1 MTWIYEANP
10 IDESILDQYVGFVY
24 CITNV
29 ADDRK
34 YIGKKLLK
42 FKKSKI
48 VKGKKK
54 RFLVESDW
62 KKYWGSNKQLIAD
75 VQELGEDKFVREI
88 LTLCK
93 SKSEC
98 NYWEAKYQFQLGV
111 IESDKYYNEQIMVRV
126 HKNHLKSFFKNFDHL
141 SLSFSAFD

>member
-1 MTWIYEANP
+1 MTWLYESNP

-24 CITNV
+24 CITNLV
-29 ADDRK
+29 DDRK

-62 KKYWGSNKQLIAD
+62 KKYWGSNKLLKVD
-75 VQELGEDKFVREI
+75 VEELGEENFIREI
-88 LTLCK
+88 LVLCK
-93 SKSEC
+93 SKGEC
-98 NYWEAKYQFQLGV
+98 NYFEAKFQFQLGV
-111 IESDKYYNEQIMVRV
+111 LESEKFYNDQIMARV
-126 HKNHLKSFFKNFDHL
+126 HRSHIKKLD
-141 SLSFSAFD
+141 FSERESIMKLCL

>member
-1 MTWIYEANP
+1 MTWIYESSP

-24 CITNV
+24 CITNLV
-29 ADDRK
+29 DDRK

-62 KKYWGSNKQLIAD
+62 KKYWGSNKNLIAD
-75 VQELGEDKFVREI
+75 VQELGLDNFVREI

-93 SKSEC
+93 SKGEC

-111 IESDKYYNEQIMVRV
+111 IESDKFYNEWIQCKIHKAHVKKLDFSDRESIMKVTC
-126 HKNHLKSFFKNFDHL
+126 
-141 SLSFSAFD
+141 

>member
-1 MTWIYEANP
+1 MTWIYESNP

-24 CITNV
+24 CITNLV
-29 ADDRK
+29 DDRK

-48 VKGKKK
+48 IKGKKK
-54 RFLVESDW
+54 KFLVESDW

-75 VQELGEDKFVREI
+75 VQELGEDNFVREI

-98 NYWEAKYQFQLGV
+98 NYLEAKYQFQLGV
-111 IESDKYYNEQIMVRV
+111 IESDKYYNEWIQCKIHKAHIKKLDFSDREGIIRV
-126 HKNHLKSFFKNFDHL
+126 TC
-141 SLSFSAFD
+141 